1 MENHNS
7 LVIRLKLPR
16 RKTENLNPKEGKEML
31 QKVVFSV
38 TKAGK
43 SESKLKGVGYIDG
56 TSLYIPAISKNG
68 NAYIRV
74 FEDCIKSK
82 VETEYSGV
90 HTEYH
95 KIQLEVLNGQHSGS
109 TSYEEKEVLVTYF
122 IWFKLI

>member
-1 MENHNS
+1 
-7 LVIRLKLPR
+7 
-16 RKTENLNPKEGKEML
+16 ML

-43 SESKLKGVGYIDG
+43 SESKLKGVGFIDD

-74 FEDCIKSK
+74 FEDCIKGNI
-82 VETEYSGV
+82 EAEYSTT

-95 KIQLEVLNGQHSGS
+95 TIQLEVLNGQHSGS
-109 TSYEEKEVLVTYF
+109 TSYEEKEILITYF
-122 IWFKLI
+122 IWFKLIKE